1 MSYPRDDLLVW
12 MDLEMTGLDPARCVI
27 LEVAAVVTDS
37 ELAPVAPGLDLAV
50 RPTEDDLARMEDWS
64 REHHTESGLIERVR
78 VEGLPL
84 RQAADELLAYLRR
97 LCMPGTAPLC
107 GNSVWQ
113 DRRFLIAYMP
123 DVNALLH
130 YRIIDV
136 SSVKEL
142 VRRWYGEELH
152 FPAKNNSH
160 RALGD
165 IHESIAELRY
175 YRDHVFRPAGP
186 ASGREA

>member
-1 MSYPRDDLLVW
+1 MSHPRDDLLVW
-12 MDLEMTGLDPARCVI
+12 IDMEMTGLDPARCVI

-37 ELAPVAPGLDLAV
+37 QLAPVAQGLDLAI

-64 REHHTESGLIERVR
+64 REHHTQSGLIARVR
-78 VEGLPL
+78 AEGLPL
-84 RQAADELLAYLRR
+84 RQAAGELLAYLRR
-97 LCMPGTAPLC
+97 FCMPGTAPLC

-136 SSVKEL
+136 SSIKEL
-142 VRRWYGEELH
+142 VHRWYGEEQH

-160 RALGD
+160 RALDD
-165 IHESIAELRY
+165 IHESIAELCY
-175 YRDHVFRPAGP
+175 YRDHVFRPVTP
-186 ASGREA
+186 ASRRET